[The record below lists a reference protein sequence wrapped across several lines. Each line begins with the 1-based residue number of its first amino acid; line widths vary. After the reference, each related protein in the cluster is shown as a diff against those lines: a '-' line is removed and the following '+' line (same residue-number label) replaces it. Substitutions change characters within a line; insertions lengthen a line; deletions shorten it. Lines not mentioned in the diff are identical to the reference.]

1 MSRASSSV
9 KNESIEKCGV
19 RVMIAAGGSG
29 GHIFPAIALARTLKN
44 KGWREIK
51 FVGSSK
57 AIDRRI
63 FEKEGLVFSLL
74 SSNKLPYKLSPYI
87 IVFFAMLAYDALK
100 SLFYVAS
107 YRPSVV
113 IGFGGY
119 VSFPVILAAKALN
132 LPVILHEQNVMPG
145 RANRMLFA
153 LADRIA
159 VSFSDT
165 IENIP
170 ERYRKKAIT
179 TGNPIR
185 TEDFKKDR
193 ESGARNF
200 GFDISKFT
208 VLVVGGSQGARAI
221 NKNFIASLP
230 MMDAKIV
237 PGLQIIHIT
246 GQKDYETSAFEY
258 GKMAG
263 LEARVYS
270 FIDKIEDA
278 YNAADIIIT
287 RAGASALFESAF
299 FGKAMIV
306 VPYPYAKSHQIQNA
320 GAFLKKAAAIVVEEK
335 DLTPEFFKD
344 NIERFYNDRSALAAL
359 GERSGSMAR
368 PFASVKLAEAAESIA
383 KG

>member
-1 MSRASSSV
+1 MSPIPSSKSE
-9 KNESIEKCGV
+9 NAEKRGV
-19 RVMIAAGGSG
+19 RVLIAAGGSG

-51 FVGSSK
+51 FMGSGK

-63 FEKEGLVFSLL
+63 FEKEGLDFSLL

-87 IVFFAMLAYDALK
+87 IVFFAMLSLDALK

-119 VSFPVILAAKALN
+119 VSFPVMLAAKVFN
-132 LPVILHEQNVMPG
+132 LPIILHEQNVMPG
-145 RANRMLFA
+145 RANRLLFA
-153 LADRIA
+153 VANRIA

-170 ERYRKKAIT
+170 ERYRKKSIV

-193 ESGARNF
+193 ESAARNF

-230 MMDAKIV
+230 MINHKVISE
-237 PGLQIIHIT
+237 LQIIHIT
-246 GQKDYETSAFEY
+246 GQKDYETSVIEY
-258 GKMAG
+258 GKMPA
-263 LEARVYS
+263 LDARVYS
-270 FIDKIEDA
+270 FIDRIEDA

-287 RAGASALFESAF
+287 RAGASALFEAAF

-335 DLTPEFFKD
+335 DLAPAFFKD
-344 NIERFYNDRSALAAL
+344 NIERFYNDRPGLSALS
-359 GERSGSMAR
+359 ERSGSMAR
-368 PFASVKLAEAAESIA
+368 PLASAKLAEAAESIA